1 MRFRLSA
8 TILIAILLAA
18 AGPAWADGS
27 QTGSIGGVVKNAE
40 AGPLPGV
47 LVTVTGVTTNLKR
60 TAVTGNNGAYTL
72 PLLPIGDYR
81 IEVVLQGFETVT
93 SKVSVY
99 TGRNTQFDANVKL
112 SSVAATVAVT
122 GEQPVV
128 DKTNTTAG
136 ATVNA
141 NFTQKLPIAR
151 QYQSTLLMAPGISGS
166 TNGNPFVRGSLSSSN
181 VFLFDGVDTTDTT
194 TGTFGQNFNNEAI
207 QEIAV
212 NTGGYSAEY
221 GRASGAIVSV
231 VTKTGTN
238 SFHGSAK
245 LIFNNDAWD
254 APNKEPN
261 EVTGVVTPR
270 NRYDQVQ
277 YRYSGTLGGP
287 FIKDHLW
294 FFGAYEYAPTTTP
307 ETQLI
312 YTNETYQQDRK
323 ITLWQAKVNWQVTPN
338 HAVEASA
345 NGDPFDGI
353 VRNDYWG
360 TQYTAEPESATA
372 QKQGGSTY
380 RGFYS
385 GILSPNVSLEA
396 TVATAKSRIDV
407 NQYVTNPTNPYY
419 VFNGVKTSMAEA
431 KAPHYD
437 LSKDL
442 YFNGATFDGYVERP
456 RTQANL
462 AVNWY
467 KQMFGGNHQIKGG
480 IDYQDLSSD
489 ALFAYPDNALYYD
502 DEFDY
507 QTRQFVP
514 NTQEIYDPPA
524 ASSSKGKIWA
534 FYLQD
539 KMDFGRLFLNV
550 GVRVDSQS
558 GKSDLGQSVFDAT
571 VVAPR
576 ISAKWDLT
584 GRAKTLLSFNYGLFY
599 QSLIQN
605 FADGYAGVPQQTN
618 KNVYYF
624 DSATGKFV
632 FDSRVEGGGN
642 STAVNNSLKPSYTQ
656 DISLGFEQQIGP
668 VLGVALRGNWREW
681 KDLIDDVRT
690 YNATTKVRTL
700 DYVNYGPA
708 DRTYKSLEVVVDKR
722 FANNWQGF
730 LSYTLSKTDGNSFT
744 DFSSALGDYLD
755 SPATRSG
762 VTSTGAIINEG
773 NKDGLASYD
782 RTHDIKAYGAYVFN
796 TGRFTITPGSTLG
809 WRSGNT
815 YQRQVSGWTIAGNS
829 YTQFTSER
837 GSDRF
842 PSQFYWDLGL
852 GVDFRLFSEVNVG
865 LRADI
870 YNVTD
875 TQTKLSGSLTDGPNY
890 GKATSTVTNYA
901 TPRRFLYQVI
911 ITF

>member
-8 TILIAILLAA
+8 TVLIAILLAA
-18 AGPAWADGS
+18 GGPLWADGS
-27 QTGSIGGVVKNAE
+27 QTGSVGGVVKSPD

-47 LVTVTGVTTNLKR
+47 LVTATGVGNNLRR
-60 TAVTGNNGAYTL
+60 TAVTGNDGNYTL

-81 IEVVLQGFETVT
+81 VEVTLSGFETVT

-99 TGRNTQFDANVKL
+99 TGRNTQFDVSLKL
-112 SSVAATVAVT
+112 SAVAATVAVT

-141 NFTQKLPIAR
+141 SFTQKLPIAR
-151 QYQSTLLMAPGISGS
+151 QYQSTIQMAAGVTGGANPNVKGALSG
-166 TNGNPFVRGSLSSSN
+166 NN

-207 QEIAV
+207 QEIAI

-270 NRYDQVQ
+270 NRYDQIQ

-338 HAVEASA
+338 HAVEASG

-372 QKQGGSTY
+372 QKQGGETY

-385 GILSPNVSLEA
+385 GILSPNLSLEA
-396 TVATAKSRIDV
+396 TFATAKSRIDV
-407 NQYVTNPTNPYY
+407 NQYKTNATKPYY

-456 RTQANL
+456 RTQANI

-502 DEFDY
+502 DSFDY
-507 QTRQFVP
+507 KTRQFVP
-514 NTQEIYDPPA
+514 NTQEIYDTPA
-524 ASSSKGKIWA
+524 PSSSKGKIWA

-550 GVRVDSQS
+550 GVRVDKQS
-558 GKSDLGQSVFDAT
+558 GDSDLGQSVFDAT

-632 FDSRVEGGGN
+632 FDSRVTGGGN
-642 STAVNNSLKPSYTQ
+642 STAVNNNLKPSYSQ
-656 DISLGFEQQIGP
+656 DISFGFEQQIGP
-668 VLGVALRGNWREW
+668 VLGVALRGNYRDW

-700 DYVNYGPA
+700 DYVNYDGA
-708 DRTYKSLEVVVDKR
+708 DRTYKSLELVVDKR

-730 LSYTLSKTDGNSFT
+730 LSYTLSKTEGNHFS

-755 SPATRSG
+755 SPATRQG

-773 NKDGLASYD
+773 NKEGLAAYD
-782 RTHDIKAYGAYVFN
+782 RTHDVKAFGAYLFN
-796 TGRFTITPGSTLG
+796 VGRFTITPGSTLG
-809 WRSGNT
+809 WRSGFT

-829 YTQFTSER
+829 YTQFSSER
-837 GSDRF
+837 GSDRY
-842 PSQFYWDLGL
+842 PSQFYWDFSL
-852 GVDFRLFSEVNVG
+852 GVDVRIFSEVNVG

-875 TQTKLSGSLTDGPNY
+875 TQTKLSGTLTDGPNY

-911 ITF
+911 LTF

>member
-1 MRFRLSA
+1 MRIRLSV
-8 TILIAILLAA
+8 TVLIAILLAA
-18 AGPAWADGS
+18 GGPLWADGS
-27 QTGSIGGVVKNAE
+27 QTGSVGGVVKSPD

-47 LVTVTGVTTNLKR
+47 LVNVTGVGNNLRR
-60 TAVTGNNGAYTL
+60 TAVTGNDGSYTL
-72 PLLPIGDYR
+72 PLLPIGDYKV
-81 IEVVLQGFETVT
+81 EVTLSGFETVT

-99 TGRNTQFDANVKL
+99 TGRNTQFDVSMKL

-141 NFTQKLPIAR
+141 SFTQKLPIAR
-151 QYQSTLLMAPGISGS
+151 AYQNTLLMAPGISGA

-270 NRYDQVQ
+270 NRYDQIQ

-338 HAVEASA
+338 HAVEASG

-385 GILSPNVSLEA
+385 GILSPNLSLEA

-407 NQYVTNPTNPYY
+407 NQYKTNATNPYY

-456 RTQANL
+456 RTQANI

-502 DEFDY
+502 DSFDY
-507 QTRQFVP
+507 KTRQFVP

-550 GVRVDSQS
+550 GVRVDKQS
-558 GKSDLGQSVFDAT
+558 GKSDLGTTVFDAT

-624 DSATGKFV
+624 DSVTGKFV
-632 FDSRVEGGGN
+632 FDSRVTGGGN
-642 STAVNNSLKPSYTQ
+642 STSVNSSLKPSYTQ

-668 VLGVALRGNWREW
+668 VLGITLRGNWRDW

-700 DYVNYGPA
+700 DYVNYDGA
-708 DRTYKSLEVVVDKR
+708 DRTYKSLELVVDKR

-755 SPATRSG
+755 SPATRQG

-773 NKDGLASYD
+773 NKEGLASYD
-782 RTHDIKAYGAYVFN
+782 RTHDVKAYGAYVFN
-796 TGRFTITPGSTLG
+796 VGRFTITPGSTLG

-829 YTQFTSER
+829 YTQFSSER

-842 PSQFYWDLGL
+842 PSQFYWDFGL

-870 YNVTD
+870 YNLTD
-875 TQTKLSGSLTDGPNY
+875 TQTKISGSLTDGPNY

-901 TPRRFLYQVI
+901 APRRFLYQVI
-911 ITF
+911 LTF